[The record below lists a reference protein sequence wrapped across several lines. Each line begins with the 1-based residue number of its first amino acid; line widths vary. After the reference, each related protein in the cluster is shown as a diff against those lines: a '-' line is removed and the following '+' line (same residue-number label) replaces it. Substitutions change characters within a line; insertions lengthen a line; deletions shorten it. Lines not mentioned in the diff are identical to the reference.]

1 MITIINKMFERMCYQ
16 VMNAWRGFKEG
27 NWTNNIDVTEFIRL
41 NYTEYLGDDSF
52 LEGPTE
58 ATTEL
63 WKSLSEKFKYL
74 L

>member
-1 MITIINKMFERMCYQ
+1 
-16 VMNAWRGFKEG
+16 MNAWRGFKEG

-63 WKSLSEKFKYL
+63 WKSLSEKFTEQDISTKTWKKS
-74 L
+74 